1 MQRSPVCVLFA
12 LVFPPGRGFRF
23 SYAMGTRPPTLGLKI
38 SKAAG
43 PSYVAT
49 VDLLGES
56 VVPGDELSCS
66 SQGRRFGDAVG
77 ISQVDSPTIAMSL
90 QAGFLEDLEVTS
102 RDFTRPPKLGAGR
115 IEVILHRVQGQLGE
129 ANRFRFRRND
139 SSRLAGG
146 SSRGLGITVTTI
158 AGLKFGALST
168 ADLDRALN

>member
-1 MQRSPVCVLFA
+1 
-12 LVFPPGRGFRF
+12 
-23 SYAMGTRPPTLGLKI
+23 MGTRPPTLGLKI